1 MNSQIIHILV
11 TLDVL
16 NFDALKEFEQS
27 AVIIMKK
34 YGGKLITAFE
44 TQRDVSGTGREI
56 HLIEFPDEAAF
67 AKYRS
72 DPDLL
77 GLAALRERA
86 IKHTEVQ
93 VSSTFKTYGES
104 NGQ

>member
-1 MNSQIIHILV
+1 MIHILV

-16 NFDALKEFEQS
+16 NFDALEEFEQR

-34 YGGKLITAFE
+34 YGGRMVTAFE
-44 TQRDVSGTGREI
+44 TLRDVNGAGHEL
-56 HLIEFPDEAAF
+56 HLIEFPGEAAF
-67 AKYRS
+67 ANYRS

-93 VSSTFKTYGES
+93 VSSTFKTYGD
-104 NGQ
+104 